1 MKGKNLLVLLL
12 VVAFVIGVILI
23 LTLFLPVIRRP
34 IPPVPQV
41 QVIAP
46 TVQSFPM
53 GDTMAKPYTFEKAQN
68 LYDPFTSKT
77 VQINRLQEEM
87 DLKNI
92 EIELLKLELEKIRL
106 ESQIDSLR
114 KLRGTLPQQ
123 GYGRVRLSAI
133 SASGGIMKALL
144 DDGISKSW
152 VREGDRFAGYQVIKV
167 SRDGVELR
175 TASGQIMYLK
185 PGE

>member
-12 VVAFVIGVILI
+12 LIAFVIGVILI

-41 QVIAP
+41 QVVAP
-46 TVQSFPM
+46 TVQTFPQSN
-53 GDTMAKPYTFEKAQN
+53 TATKPYVFEKAQN

-87 DLKNI
+87 DLKQV

-114 KLRGTLPQQ
+114 RLRGALPQQ
-123 GYGRVRLSAI
+123 GYGRVRVSAI
-133 SASGGIMKALL
+133 STFGGITKALI

-152 VREGDRFAGYQVIKV
+152 VKEGDRFSGYQVLRISK
-167 SRDGVELR
+167 DWVELR
-175 TASGQIMYLK
+175 TSSGQVLSLK